1 MLEKSEEDCKYYT
14 NYLINA
20 KSGKLSTEEILIS
33 TICIKKLSICNK
45 KLI

>member
-1 MLEKSEEDCKYYT
+1 MLEKSQEDCKYYT

-33 TICIKKLSICNK
+33 IIYIKKSNIAIKN
-45 KLI
+45 